1 MDYTNVTS
9 TEDKNCFP
17 EFQVMRKT
25 ILDAREKVVV
35 AVNFAMVAAYWTIGK
50 QIYEATNSAGSVYG
64 KKVNKICIPKVNRR
78 VWTRI

>member
-1 MDYTNVTS
+1 MDCTNVTS

-64 KKVNKICIPKVNRR
+64 KKLIKFASQKL
-78 VWTRI
+78 TEEFG